1 MSNVIEFRGKDDE
14 FDLDDLLSYK
24 QVIEVQLEAAR
35 LFQEPLLQDLAWVLS
50 RISDINSPNKQLN
63 LPFGNNLVDILEER
77 ENVFTET

>member
-14 FDLDDLLSYK
+14 FDLDDLLNYK

-50 RISDINSPNKQLN
+50 RIADINSPNKQLN
-63 LPFGNNLVDILEER
+63 LPFGNNLVDILEGR